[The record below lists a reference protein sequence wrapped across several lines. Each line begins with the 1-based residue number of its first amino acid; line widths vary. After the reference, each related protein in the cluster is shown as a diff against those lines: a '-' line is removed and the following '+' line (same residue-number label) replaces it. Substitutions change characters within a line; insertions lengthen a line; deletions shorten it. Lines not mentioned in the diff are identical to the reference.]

1 LTAKIH
7 STEFLK
13 NHRKKPTDFTRNRTL
28 TFPRLISFMLN
39 ALNGSIQAELVRFFN
54 VIDDSYLSTKSVTTA
69 AFCKARLKLSHQ
81 AFIELND
88 DLVQEFYEAATID
101 KWQGHRLLA
110 VDGSV
115 TQLPSSD
122 ELFEHFGKA
131 RSHAAMPAVRLSQL
145 YDVKNNITLDL
156 QVQSHAT
163 GEREMALK
171 HLNKTQAGDLVVYDR
186 GYPAVWFYKYHI
198 LKNVD
203 FCMRIVK
210 SSNIVK
216 AFLESGK
223 YSDIVDFPC
232 TEKSLRRCRKD
243 KISTESLRLRL
254 VRVDLPSGEP
264 EVLVSSL
271 TDLKAYPTSVFA
283 NLYHQ
288 RWGVEEDYKVL
299 KSRLNIENYSSVS
312 VEGVLQDLH
321 AKLLTKNLAAC
332 AIHDAKR
339 KIKKPKNN
347 RSHDY
352 KINFTFAINQLK
364 DNVVRFTMKLA
375 EFELY
380 ELLISKISKNL
391 SIIRPN
397 RKFVRKDRRFVPNK
411 YSMSYKRMC

>member
-1 LTAKIH
+1 M
-7 STEFLK
+7 
-13 NHRKKPTDFTRNRTL
+13 
-28 TFPRLISFMLN
+28 SFMLN

-54 VIDDSYLSTKSVTTA
+54 IIDDSYLSTKSVSTA
-69 AFCKARLKLSHQ
+69 AFCKARMKLSHQ

-88 DLVQEFYEAATID
+88 DLVQTFYDTATID

-115 TQLPSSD
+115 AQLPISN
-122 ELFEHFGKA
+122 ELLEHFGKA
-131 RSHAAMPAVRLSQL
+131 RPHAAMPHVRLSQL

-156 QVQSHAT
+156 QVESHST

-171 HLNKTQAGDLVVYDR
+171 HLNKTQTGDLVVYDR
-186 GYPAVWFYKYHI
+186 GYPAVWFYKYHR

-210 SSNIVK
+210 SSNVVK
-216 AFLESGK
+216 AFLASGK

-232 TEKSLRRCRKD
+232 IEKSLRRCRKD
-243 KISTESLRLRL
+243 KISTGSLRLRL
-254 VRVDLPSGEP
+254 VRVDLPGEP

-271 TDLKAYPTSVFA
+271 TDLQAYPTALFA
-283 NLYHQ
+283 DLYFQ

-321 AKLLTKNLAAC
+321 AKLLTKNLTAS

-339 KIKKPKNN
+339 KIKKSKNN
-347 RSHDY
+347 RLYQY

-364 DNVVRFTMKLA
+364 DNIVRFTMKLA
-375 EFELY
+375 ELELY
-380 ELLISKISKNL
+380 ELMISKISKNL
-391 SIIRPN
+391 SVIRPE
-397 RKFVRKDRRFVPNK
+397 RKFFRQDKRNKTNK
-411 YSMSYKRMC
+411 YPMNYKRMC

>member
-1 LTAKIH
+1 
-7 STEFLK
+7 
-13 NHRKKPTDFTRNRTL
+13 
-28 TFPRLISFMLN
+28 MLN

-54 VIDDSYLSTKSVTTA
+54 VIDDSYLSTKSVSTA
-69 AFCKARLKLSHQ
+69 AFCKARMKLSHQ

-88 DLVQEFYEAATID
+88 DLVQTFYEAATID

-115 TQLPSSD
+115 TQLPISD
-122 ELFEHFGKA
+122 KLLEHFGKA
-131 RSHAAMPAVRLSQL
+131 RPHAAMPHVRLSQL

-156 QVQSHAT
+156 QVESHST

-171 HLNKTQAGDLVVYDR
+171 HLNKTQTGDLVVYDR
-186 GYPAVWFYKYHI
+186 GYPAVWFYKYHM

-210 SSNIVK
+210 SSNVVK

-223 YSDIVDFPC
+223 YSDVVDFPC
-232 TEKSLRRCRKD
+232 IEKSLRRCRKD

-254 VRVDLPSGEP
+254 VRVDLPWEP

-271 TDLKAYPTSVFA
+271 TALQAYPTALFA
-283 NLYHQ
+283 HLYHQ
-288 RWGVEEDYKVL
+288 RWGVEEDFKVL

-321 AKLLTKNLAAC
+321 AKLLTKNLAAS

-339 KIKKPKNN
+339 KIKKPKNT
-347 RSHDY
+347 RLY
-352 KINFTFAINQLK
+352 EYEINFTFAINQLK
-364 DNVVRFTMKLA
+364 DNVVRLIMKLA
-375 EFELY
+375 ELELY
-380 ELLISKISKNL
+380 ELLLSKISKNL
-391 SIIRPN
+391 SAIRPD
-397 RKFVRKDRRFVPNK
+397 RKFFRQDRRNKTNK
-411 YSMSYKRMC
+411 YPMNYKRMC